1 MQDSVQPEYHLQ
13 TFNVIAG
20 DSGYSKLELKSQ
32 EIPVNWNN
40 QIILGNCL
48 NVLKQIPDN
57 QVDLVVTS
65 PPYADSRSKTYGGI
79 HPDEYVNWFLPISA
93 EIKRVLKLNGTFIL
107 NIKEKVVNGERH
119 NYVIK
124 LILELQK
131 QGWLWTEEY
140 IWHKKNSYP
149 GKWPNRF
156 RDAWE
161 RCLQFNQQKK
171 FKMYQEQVMVPMGD
185 WAKTRLQ
192 NLSETDQIRD
202 NSKVESGFGKNVSNW
217 LGKTRVYPANVLHLA
232 TECGNKNHSAAFPK
246 SLPSWFIKLFTE
258 PNDLVLDPF
267 VGSGTTCIAAK
278 ELGRSYLGIEIQE
291 DYFNLALSN
300 LDKTEFNLQNQD
312 SVIETVSTDS
322 LLSIDANITNL
333 TMSQKNYQIYND
345 YLINQVL
352 TPFYNKRFEKLNNL
366 KLKDILKRKN
376 PYLFKA
382 KNIELAGDFVKSIV
396 DAFLSSQEET
406 IFGHLL
412 EGFAIYISE
421 TLYSGFKST
430 LNSVDLEFEREGN
443 YYIVGIKSGINWGNS
458 DQINR
463 MKDNFKKAKA
473 RLRDQGKTCDI
484 IAVNGCIYG
493 KDKNPLK
500 TDQDPDKT
508 YYKYAG
514 QDFWNFISEDDSL
527 YQQMIVPIDIEA
539 QKKDEIFK
547 TIYSSKINQMTQEFM
562 RDFMKDNQIDWVK
575 LVDYVSKREKT
586 HLDPAI
592 EQLSLDLELGDS
604 ET

>member
-1 MQDSVQPEYHLQ
+1 MEDSVQPQYHLQ
-13 TFNVIAG
+13 PFNVITG

-40 QIILGNCL
+40 QIIWGNCL
-48 NVLKQIPDN
+48 NVLKQLPDN

-79 HPDEYVNWFLPISA
+79 HPEEYVNWFLPISA
-93 EIKRVLKLNGTFIL
+93 EIKRVLKFEGTFIL

-119 NYVIK
+119 HYVIK

-185 WAKTRLQ
+185 WAKTRLK
-192 NLSETDQIRD
+192 NLSEVDQIRD

-217 LGKTRVYPANVLHLA
+217 VGKTMVYPANVLHLA

-278 ELGRSYLGIEIQE
+278 ELGRSYLGIEVQE

-300 LDKTEFNLQNQD
+300 LDKTVFNLQNQD
-312 SVIETVSTDS
+312 SVIETISKDS
-322 LLSIDANITNL
+322 INSNITNS

-352 TPFYNKRFEKLNNL
+352 NPFYNKRFEKLNNL

-421 TLYSGFKST
+421 TLYGGFKST
-430 LNSVDLEFEREGN
+430 LNSVDLEFQRERN
-443 YYIVGIKSGINWGNS
+443 YYIVGIKSGTNWGNS

-473 RLRDQGKTCDI
+473 KLREQGKTCDI

-493 KDKNPLK
+493 KDKKPLK

-575 LVDYVSKREKT
+575 LVDYVSKREEKCFAP
-586 HLDPAI
+586 DI

>member
-1 MQDSVQPEYHLQ
+1 MEDSVQPQYHLQ
-13 TFNVIAG
+13 PFKVIGG

-32 EIPVNWNN
+32 ETLINWNN

-48 NVLKQIPDN
+48 NVLKQIPDH
-57 QVDLVVTS
+57 QVDLVITS

-79 HPDEYVNWFLPISA
+79 HPEEYVNWFLPISA
-93 EIKRVLKLNGTFIL
+93 EIKRVLKFNGTFIL

-185 WAKTRLQ
+185 WAKNRLK
-192 NLSETDQIRD
+192 NLSEVDQIRD

-217 LGKTRVYPANVLHLA
+217 VGRTMVYPANVLHLA

-278 ELGRSYLGIEIQE
+278 ELGRNYLGIEIKE
-291 DYFNLALSN
+291 DYCNLALSN
-300 LDKTEFNLQNQD
+300 LDKTVFNVQNQD
-312 SVIETVSTDS
+312 SVIETISTDS
-322 LLSIDANITNL
+322 INSNITNS
-333 TMSQKNYQIYND
+333 TITQKNYQIYND
-345 YLINQVL
+345 YLINHVL
-352 TPFYNKRFEKLNNL
+352 SPFYNKRFEKLNNL

-412 EGFAIYISE
+412 ESFAIYISE
-421 TLYSGFKST
+421 TLYGGFKST
-430 LNSVDLEFEREGN
+430 LNSVDLEFERGRN

-463 MKDNFKKAKA
+463 MKDNFKKAKN
-473 RLRDQGKTCDI
+473 RLREEGKTCDI

-514 QDFWNFISEDDSL
+514 QDFWNFIAEDDNL

-539 QKKDEIFK
+539 QKKDESFK

-562 RDFMKDNQIDWVK
+562 QNFMKDNQIDWVK
-575 LVDYVSKREKT
+575 LVDYVSKREENP
-586 HLDPAI
+586 LDPAI

>member
-1 MQDSVQPEYHLQ
+1 MKDSVQFQYNLPP
-13 TFNVIAG
+13 FKIISG
-20 DSGYSKLELKSQ
+20 DSRSSQLEFKNQ
-32 EIPVNWNN
+32 ETPVNWNN
-40 QIILGNCL
+40 QIILGDCL
-48 NVLKQIPDN
+48 NVLKQIPDD
-57 QVDLVVTS
+57 QVDFIMTS

-93 EIKRVLKLNGTFIL
+93 ELKRVLKLEGTFIL

-119 NYVIK
+119 HYVIQ

-171 FKMYQEQVMVPMGD
+171 FKMYQEQVMIPMGD
-185 WAKTRLQ
+185 WAKTRLK

-202 NSKVESGFGKNVSNW
+202 HSKVESGFGKNVSNW
-217 LGKTRVYPANVLHLA
+217 MGRTMVYPTNVLHLA

-258 PNDLVLDPF
+258 PNNLVLDPF
-267 VGSGTTCIAAK
+267 VGSGTTCIVAK
-278 ELGRSYLGIEIQE
+278 ELGRNYLGIEIKE
-291 DYFNLALSN
+291 DYYNLALSN
-300 LDKTEFNLQNQD
+300 LETTIFNLQNQD
-312 SVIETVSTDS
+312 SVLENF
-322 LLSIDANITNL
+322 LPAL
-333 TMSQKNYQIYND
+333 TMTQKNYQIYND
-345 YLINQVL
+345 YLTNHVL

-366 KLKDILKRKN
+366 KLKEILKRKN

-382 KNIELAGDFVKSIV
+382 KNIEIASDFVKSIV

-421 TLYSGFKST
+421 TLYQGFKSKF
-430 LNSVDLEFEREGN
+430 NSVDLEFEREGK
-443 YYIVGIKSGINWGNS
+443 YYIVGIKSGTNWGNS

-463 MKDNFKKAKA
+463 MKDNFKRAKIK
-473 RLRDQGKTCDI
+473 LREQGKACEI

-500 TDQDPDKT
+500 TDSDPDKT

-514 QDFWNFISEDDSL
+514 QDFWAFISEDDNL

-547 TIYSSKINQMTQEFM
+547 TTYSSKINQMTQEFM
-562 RDFMKDNQIDWVK
+562 QDFMKDNQIDWVK
-575 LVDYVSKREKT
+575 LVDYVSKREDKR
-586 HLDPAI
+586 LDLNI
-592 EQLSLDLELGDS
+592 KQLSLYLELGDS
-604 ET
+604 QT